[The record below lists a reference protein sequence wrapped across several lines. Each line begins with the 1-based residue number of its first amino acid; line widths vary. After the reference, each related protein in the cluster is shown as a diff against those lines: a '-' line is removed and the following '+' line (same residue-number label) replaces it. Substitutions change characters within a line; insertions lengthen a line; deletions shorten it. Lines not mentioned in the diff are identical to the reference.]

1 MQKRVWFPDR
11 QLYPLGWI
19 RQSINW
25 VFHRLILKSAP
36 SATPATG
43 FLAKYADYLPFF
55 TSSICRSDAGKK
67 SFMALFSLQRSVK
80 IKMSEV
86 MSALSYALDL
96 VEGQPEG
103 HSVRSCLIGMRLA
116 RDLGMDSFRRSALFY
131 ALLMKD
137 LGCSSNAAKM
147 CYLFGA
153 DDMAT
158 KGRVK
163 SVNWRSF
170 VESMRFAA
178 INVAPGKP
186 LVVKA
191 MRLLGIAATSQRA
204 GRELVQIR
212 CDRGAKIARK
222 FGLSEETAVA
232 IHSLDEHFDGGG
244 YPDGLIGDEIPI
256 IARIMGLAQT
266 AEVFLRQSGLEAMR
280 DMARQRR
287 GTWFDPELVNA
298 LLAIDERDELWRQ
311 LKDNAAEHLA
321 AIEPEDRV
329 LVVDDKRLDEIAAG
343 FAEVID
349 AKSPWTFRHSKG
361 VAEVACGI
369 GQVLG
374 FAGARLR
381 NLNRAAL
388 LHDVGKLGISNL
400 ILDKPGKLTPE
411 ELIEMRKH
419 PGYTQSI
426 LLKVAGFRDLAEL
439 AASHHERLDGKGYHR
454 GLDESQLSQDVRI
467 LCVSDMY
474 EALAAKRPYRSDLTG
489 EQVMDILKKN
499 SPLGICPEVLAAL
512 VSFLDKSQ
520 FKPHELAA

>member
-1 MQKRVWFPDR
+1 MP
-11 QLYPLGWI
+11 
-19 RQSINW
+19 
-25 VFHRLILKSAP
+25 
-36 SATPATG
+36 
-43 FLAKYADYLPFF
+43 
-55 TSSICRSDAGKK
+55 
-67 SFMALFSLQRSVK
+67 LFSYSIKKHVN

-103 HSVRSCLIGMRLA
+103 HSVRACLMGMRLGRA
-116 RDLGMDSFRRSALFY
+116 LKMDSLRRSALFY

-147 CYLFGA
+147 CYLFAA

-158 KGRVK
+158 KGAVK
-163 SVNWRSF
+163 TVDWRSF
-170 VESMRFAA
+170 AQSMRFALKS
-178 INVAPGKP
+178 VAPGRP

-191 MRLLGIAATSQRA
+191 MRLFGIASGSKRQ

-222 FGLSEETAVA
+222 FGLSEDTALA
-232 IHSLDEHFDGGG
+232 IHSLDEHYDGGG
-244 YPDGLIGDEIPI
+244 YPDGLIGDEIPL

-266 AEVFLRQSGLEAMR
+266 AEVFLRQSGFESMR
-280 DMARQRR
+280 EMAQQRR
-287 GTWFDPELVNA
+287 GTWFDPELID
-298 LLAIDERDELWRQ
+298 LLLSIGENDPLWEQLRDHPV
-311 LKDNAAEHLA
+311 KHLA
-321 AIEPEDRV
+321 EVEPEDRV
-329 LVVDDKRLDEIAAG
+329 LVVDDERLDNIATG

-361 VAEVACGI
+361 VAEVASGI

-374 FAGARLR
+374 LSHAKLR

-400 ILDKPGKLTPE
+400 ILDKPGKLTAE
-411 ELIEMRKH
+411 ELTEMRKH

-426 LLKVAGFRDLAEL
+426 LLKVAGFSDLAEL

-454 GLDESQLSQDVRI
+454 GLEGSLLSQDVRI

-474 EALAAKRPYRSDLTG
+474 EALAAKRPYRVDLAN

-499 SPLGICPEVLAAL
+499 APDGICPNILSAL
-512 VSFLDKSQ
+512 VTFLEKSH